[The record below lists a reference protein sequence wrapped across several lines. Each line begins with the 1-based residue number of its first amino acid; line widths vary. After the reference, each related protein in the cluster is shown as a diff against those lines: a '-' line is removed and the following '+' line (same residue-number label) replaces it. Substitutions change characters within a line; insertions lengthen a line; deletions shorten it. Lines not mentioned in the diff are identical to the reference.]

1 MKADD
6 LIRFR
11 NCAQQGKFGIVSLV
25 PQQSCLAKGNPGL
38 AIYWVVHEEGV
49 QHFTGNQLVL
59 Q

>member
-49 QHFTGNQLVL
+49 QHFT
-59 Q
+59 